1 MVHLK
6 VFPVWSQTPMSCQ
19 MAIYKIKLRSMSSTH
34 LKSSMAPKLT
44 TLLHGIRQLGIL
56 LQLILLNFWIFQKL
70 RKTKTCVVLLSHS
83 QLSNLWMLA
92 TPRLM
97 IRAHLLDLQTLQYSA
112 GILPTIK
119 LITPNQLIVLH
130 TTVQRK
136 NYRSHLMIGIILIIV
151 QYAED
156 GSKSNK
162 QIPIMELFQIFT
174 LLHKV
179 TLDLPSVRLS

>member
-1 MVHLK
+1 
-6 VFPVWSQTPMSCQ
+6 
-19 MAIYKIKLRSMSSTH
+19 
-34 LKSSMAPKLT
+34 
-44 TLLHGIRQLGIL
+44 
-56 LQLILLNFWIFQKL
+56 
-70 RKTKTCVVLLSHS
+70 
-83 QLSNLWMLA
+83 MLA

-97 IRAHLLDLQTLQYSA
+97 IRARLLDLQTLQYFA

-119 LITPNQLIVLH
+119 LITPNQLTVLH

-156 GSKSNK
+156 GSKSKK
-162 QIPIMELFQIFT
+162 QIPIMELCQIFT

>member
-1 MVHLK
+1 
-6 VFPVWSQTPMSCQ
+6 
-19 MAIYKIKLRSMSSTH
+19 
-34 LKSSMAPKLT
+34 
-44 TLLHGIRQLGIL
+44 
-56 LQLILLNFWIFQKL
+56 
-70 RKTKTCVVLLSHS
+70 
-83 QLSNLWMLA
+83 MLA

-112 GILPTIK
+112 GILPTRK
-119 LITPNQLIVLH
+119 LITPNQLTVLH

-156 GSKSNK
+156 GSKIKK
-162 QIPIMELFQIFT
+162 QIPIMELCQIFT

-179 TLDLPSVRLS
+179 VILDLPSVHLS